1 MNKLSNLLKS
11 NPIVLISFIAAI
23 ITCFFVPPDV
33 EYLNYFDLSTLSCLF
48 CTLAV
53 ISALKNIAFFRT
65 LAQKIIV
72 VFHTLRSA
80 TLALVFITYIGS
92 MIIANDMA
100 LLTFLPL
107 GFFTLDKTGNRNHMA
122 FTFTMQTLAANLGGM
137 LTPFGNPQNLYLYSH
152 FNISDGDFFATM
164 ALPFLVSFILITAC
178 CLLVKN
184 TPLTLQCP
192 QDYGT
197 SKTKTVIYLVLFA
210 ICILSVFRVIPYWS
224 ALILVIVVLA
234 FIDYKALL
242 QVDYPLLLTFCAFFV
257 FSGNLSR
264 ISTVKSI
271 VESLAG
277 QNTLLFSVL
286 SCQVISNVPT
296 AVLLSR
302 FDVNIFQL
310 LVGVNI
316 GGVGTLISSLASLIT
331 FREYNKRDH
340 GSIKKYILIFSGLN
354 FGFLIILYLASY
366 FMFNFS
372 F

>member
-1 MNKLSNLLKS
+1 MNKFLNIIKA
-11 NPIVLISFIAAI
+11 NPIVIIAFIAAL
-23 ITCFFVPPDV
+23 ITSFFIPPDK
-33 EYLNYFDLSTLSCLF
+33 EYLAYFDLSTLSCLF

-53 ISALKNIAFFRT
+53 IAALKNIAFFRT
-65 LAQKIIV
+65 MAQKIITI
-72 VFHTLRSA
+72 FHTLRSA
-80 TLALVFITYIGS
+80 VIALVFITYIGS

-107 GFFTLDKTGNRNHMA
+107 GFFTLDKTGNKKYMA

-152 FNISDGDFFATM
+152 FGISDSDFFSTM
-164 ALPFLVSFILITAC
+164 ALPFFISFVLITVC
-178 CLLVKN
+178 CLFVKN

-197 SKTKTVIYLVLFA
+197 SKIKTAIYLVLFA
-210 ICILSVFRVIPYWS
+210 LCILAVFRIIEYWY
-224 ALILVIVVLA
+224 ALIFVIVALIIV
-234 FIDYKALL
+234 DYKALF
-242 QVDYPLLLTFCAFFV
+242 QVDYALLLTFCAFFV

-264 ISTVKSI
+264 ISAVKSF

-302 FDVNIFQL
+302 FDVNVYQL

-316 GGVGTLISSLASLIT
+316 GGVGTLIASLASLIT

-340 GSIKKYILIFSGLN
+340 KNIKKYILIFSGLN
-354 FGFLIILYLASY
+354 LGFLIILYFASY
-366 FMFNFS
+366 FMFNIG
-372 F
+372 